1 MSATITKLRSTA
13 FEAIDGTEEGG
24 FREAVLKGLSLPQK
38 AIPSRFFYDKRGSD
52 LFEDITRL
60 EAYYPTRSEMEIFNT
75 RSAEIAELIP
85 DVEALVEFGSGSS
98 RKIRALL
105 DALPHLK
112 VYAPIDISQDMLSA
126 EAQTLS
132 ADFPAL
138 EVAPIHADFM
148 SAVELPSRVSRARK
162 LAFFPGSTIGN
173 LEPHEALQFLGRVR
187 DTVGPGGHLL
197 IGVDRKKDVDTL
209 VRAYDDPQKVT
220 AAFNLNLLERANRE
234 LDADFDLNAFSHEAR
249 YNADHGRIEMHV
261 KSEREQRI
269 TIGTCQFDFEAGET
283 IHTENSYKYA
293 PDEFR
298 LLARAAKFE
307 PVRSWTDN
315 GERFGVYLLQNQG

>member
-1 MSATITKLRSTA
+1 MSASIAKLRNTA
-13 FEAIDGTEEGG
+13 FESIDGTEEGG

-60 EAYYPTRSEMEIFNT
+60 EAYYPTRAEMEIFNA
-75 RSAEIAELIP
+75 RGAAIAELIP

-112 VYAPIDISQDMLSA
+112 VYAPIDISRDMLSA
-126 EAQTLS
+126 EAATLA
-132 ADFPAL
+132 ADFPTL
-138 EVAPIHADFM
+138 EVVPIHADFM
-148 SAVELPSRVSRARK
+148 SAIDLPPRVGRSHK

-173 LEPHEALQFLGRVR
+173 LEPHEALKFLGRVR
-187 DTVGPGGHLL
+187 ETVGPGGHLL
-197 IGVDRKKDVDTL
+197 IGVDRKKNVDVL
-209 VRAYDDPQKVT
+209 IRAYDDPQKVT

-234 LDADFDLNAFSHEAR
+234 LDADFDLGAFSHEAR

-261 KSEREQRI
+261 RSERAQKV
-269 TIGTCQFDFEAGET
+269 TIGACQFDFAAGET

-298 LLARAAKFE
+298 LLARAARFE
-307 PVRSWTDN
+307 PIRSWTDS
-315 GERFGVYLLQNQG
+315 GDRFGVYLLQNQG